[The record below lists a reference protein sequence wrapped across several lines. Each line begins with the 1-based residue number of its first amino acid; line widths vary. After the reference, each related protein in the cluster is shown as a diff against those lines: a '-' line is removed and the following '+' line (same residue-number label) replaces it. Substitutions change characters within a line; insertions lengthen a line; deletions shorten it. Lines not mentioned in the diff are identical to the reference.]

1 MTEVPLVMSGL
12 WHDTSLLDLA
22 GHSPGLF
29 LFKAVHQIFDL
40 SQRRHFIN
48 QR

>member
-22 GHSPGLF
+22 GHLPGLF
-29 LFKAVHQIFDL
+29 FV
-40 SQRRHFIN
+40 
-48 QR
+48 